1 LKRLKE
7 PENFLKLSTTVL
19 DYQFNALYQFNRRD
33 WMELHKLY
41 WIHWQLRRAN
51 LWRCILDLQ
60 K

>member
-51 LWRCILDLQ
+51 LWRCIL
-60 K
+60 